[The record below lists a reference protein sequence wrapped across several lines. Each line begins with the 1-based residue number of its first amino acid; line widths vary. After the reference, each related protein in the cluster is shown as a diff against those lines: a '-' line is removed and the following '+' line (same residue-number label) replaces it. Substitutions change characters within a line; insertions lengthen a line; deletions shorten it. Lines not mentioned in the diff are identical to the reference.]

1 MKKEKVIITYGM
13 IKRTGKEDRG
23 QIALVL
29 PDRSVYRIVKQETTK
44 EELWLY
50 CLVDILAKLQGYE
63 KGKYITLEV
72 DSS

>member
-13 IKRTGKEDRG
+13 IKRSGKEDRG

-29 PDRSVYRIVKQETTK
+29 PDRAVYRIVKQETTK
-44 EELWLY
+44 EHLWVY

-63 KGKYITLEV
+63 KGVYITMEV
-72 DSS
+72 GGS